1 MTRPLTTVVTIAVL
15 SVADLVFPPFNEPQ
29 QMPPGPAIGFVHL
42 QREDIV
48 ASLCFF
54 VQNRKN
60 GPGQRMGEIANCL
73 AYLADWTKPTGKLH
87 SWFTAIDRP
96 RFKT

>member
-1 MTRPLTTVVTIAVL
+1 VL
-15 SVADLVFPPFNEPQ
+15 SAADLVFALRNEPQ

-48 ASLCFF
+48 ASMCFL

-73 AYLADWTKPTGKLH
+73 AYLADWTKPTAKLH
-87 SWFTAIDRP
+87 SWFSDIGRP
-96 RFKT
+96 RLKA